1 VNTIYTL
8 VKTTSASYAATSDTN
23 TGTLTL
29 FMLPLL
35 FILQLPA
42 EFSRFKV
49 VDGEFIQLMRKVT
62 ARPAILEVLSI
73 DGLLQQ
79 LERQAGLMS
88 KVQKALGEHLE
99 RQRAAFS
106 RFYFVGDED
115 LLEIIGGGAEPAK
128 AVRHL
133 GKMFASIG
141 SVTLSTTAATS
152 SADGSTAEA
161 AAAPLLALAMVSKDA
176 EVTRLLTPVKVGG
189 QGVKD
194 WLAALEIEMR
204 ATLSALLV
212 QAVKAAPYSSSS
224 GSSSSSS
231 RADAEDAFAQWCSE
245 YPAQVV
251 TLACQVRLI
260 TAD

>member
-1 VNTIYTL
+1 
-8 VKTTSASYAATSDTN
+8 
-23 TGTLTL
+23 
-29 FMLPLL
+29 
-35 FILQLPA
+35 
-42 EFSRFKV
+42 
-49 VDGEFIQLMRKVT
+49 MRKVT

-141 SVTLSTTAATS
+141 SVTLSTTTAASS
-152 SADGSTAEA
+152 SATDGSTAEA

-176 EVTRLLTPVKVGG
+176 EVTRLMTPVKVGG

-204 ATLSALLV
+204 ATLSTLLV
-212 QAVKAAPYSSSS
+212 QAVKAAPHSSSS

-231 RADAEDAFAQWCSE
+231 RAEAEDAFAQWCSE

-251 TLACQVRLI
+251 TLACQVRLT
-260 TAD
+260 TANSRSYILMIFGVDGCQCIMQRSTSGCTLAVAFGV

>member
-1 VNTIYTL
+1 
-8 VKTTSASYAATSDTN
+8 
-23 TGTLTL
+23 
-29 FMLPLL
+29 MLPLL

>member
-1 VNTIYTL
+1 
-8 VKTTSASYAATSDTN
+8 
-23 TGTLTL
+23 
-29 FMLPLL
+29 
-35 FILQLPA
+35 
-42 EFSRFKV
+42 
-49 VDGEFIQLMRKVT
+49 MRKVT

-141 SVTLSTTAATS
+141 SVTLSSTATASS
-152 SADGSTAEA
+152 SADSGNA

-176 EVTRLLTPVKVGG
+176 EVTRLLTP
-189 QGVKD
+189 
-194 WLAALEIEMR
+194 
-204 ATLSALLV
+204 
-212 QAVKAAPYSSSS
+212 
-224 GSSSSSS
+224 
-231 RADAEDAFAQWCSE
+231 
-245 YPAQVV
+245 
-251 TLACQVRLI
+251 
-260 TAD
+260 